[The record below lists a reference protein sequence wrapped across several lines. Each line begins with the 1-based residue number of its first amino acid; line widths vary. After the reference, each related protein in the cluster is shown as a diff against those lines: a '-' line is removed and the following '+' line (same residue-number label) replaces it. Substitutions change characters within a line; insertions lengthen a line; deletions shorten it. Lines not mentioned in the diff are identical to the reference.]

1 MFTRIYLPAAAPFI
15 VAGVRMGLAMAIKG
29 MVIAEI
35 WVYIGTGELLT
46 AFTLS
51 PRRLDL
57 YYALAFVIVAVA
69 VTLNELLKVAER
81 RLRPYARLQFQEMT

>member
-1 MFTRIYLPAAAPFI
+1 
-15 VAGVRMGLAMAIKG
+15 MGLAMAIKG

-57 YYALAFVIVAVA
+57 YYALAVVIIAVA
-69 VTLNELLKVAER
+69 IILNELLKAAEQ
-81 RLRPYARLQFQEMT
+81 RLRPYARVRLREAL

>member
-1 MFTRIYLPAAAPFI
+1 
-15 VAGVRMGLAMAIKG
+15 MGLAMAIKG

-57 YYALAFVIVAVA
+57 YYALAAVIIIVAVSA
-69 VTLNELLKVAER
+69 NELLKVAEQK
-81 RLRPYARLQFQEMT
+81 LRPYAKYQRQEAA